1 MNNTI
6 LNQVKYS
13 SDNDEFYTPYN
24 LIEKELIHYNKQLRN
39 KIVYCNCDNP
49 YESEFVK
56 YFKNNFEELKLDEL
70 ISSGFNPDKNKSYG
84 LFLKYHSAMEL
95 FMGLSG
101 NGDFRNEECIELLKK
116 SNIVITNPPFSLFR
130 EFFNLLMK
138 YKKKF
143 LIIGNQNVL
152 LYKEVFPY
160 IMKDKCRLG
169 YEFGEMQFKVPEDTE
184 PRNSRFWIDESGQKW
199 KSIGNGIW
207 LTNLRVDRSFFKL
220 NLTKEYIPENYPKY
234 DNYEAIHIDKVKN
247 IPKNYQGLMAV
258 PLTYL
263 KFHDNSQFEIVGEA
277 NHGSDNEFD
286 LFKPILN
293 GKEVFKR
300 VIIKRR

>member
-1 MNNTI
+1 MNNII
-6 LNQVKYS
+6 LNKVKNS
-13 SDNDEFYTPYN
+13 SNNDEFYTPYG
-24 LIEKELIHYNKQLRN
+24 LIEKELKHYKSQFKN
-39 KIVYCNCDNP
+39 KIVFCNCNDFN
-49 YESEFVK
+49 SEFTN
-56 YFKNNFEELKLDEL
+56 YFMTNFNDLKLYRL
-70 ISSGFNPDKNKSYG
+70 ISISFSNNRGRKFEFNGYEKTESDLY
-84 LFLKYHSAMEL
+84 FT
-95 FMGLSG
+95 
-101 NGDFRNEECIELLKK
+101 GDFRDIDCIKLLKDCD
-116 SNIVITNPPFSLFR
+116 IVVTNPPFSLFR
-130 EFFNLLMK
+130 ELFSLLMK
-138 YKKKF
+138 YNKKF

-160 IMKDKCRLG
+160 IMKDEVRLG

-207 LTNLRVDRSFFKL
+207 LTNLRLDRSFFKL
-220 NLTKEYIPENYPKY
+220 NLTKEYIPEDYSKY

-247 IPKNYQGLMAV
+247 IPKDYQGLMAV